1 MNAPH
6 VKGEITMDIS
16 AIVPTRAQTFAAIVR
31 RELSHYFL
39 TPLAYVFLA
48 IFLLFA
54 GICTFYLGQL
64 YETGQADLRPFFIYH
79 PWLYLFLVPAL
90 SMRLWAEEQKSGTIE
105 LLLTLP
111 VQLSTLVIGKFLA
124 SWLFIGVALLLTMP
138 VWMTVNYLGE
148 PDNGVIR
155 ASYLG
160 SWLMAGGFLAVGSF
174 TSALSKN
181 QIVAFVMSLTL
192 CFLLVAAGFPLVVEW
207 AAQTLPTFFIDLVAS
222 LSFFTHYL
230 AITKGVLDLRD
241 LAYFVVVILTF
252 LLATGIIIQSK
263 R

>member
-1 MNAPH
+1 MNAPQ
-6 VKGEITMDIS
+6 KTGEVIMDFS
-16 AIVPTRAQTFAAIVR
+16 SVQPSSVQAFGAIVK
-31 RELSHYFL
+31 RELSQYFL
-39 TPLAYVFLA
+39 TPLAYIFLS
-48 IFLLFA
+48 IYLLFA
-54 GICTFYLGQL
+54 GVCAFYLGRL
-64 YETGQADLRPFFIYH
+64 YEAGQADLQPFFVYH

-90 SMRLWAEEQKSGTIE
+90 SMRLWAEERKTGTIE

-111 VQLSTLVIGKFLA
+111 VRLSTLVLGKFIA
-124 SWLFIGVALLLTMP
+124 SWLFIGVALILTMP
-138 VWMTVNYLGE
+138 IWLTVNYLGD

-181 QIVAFVMSLTL
+181 QIVAFVMSLTV
-192 CFLLVAAGFPLVVEW
+192 CFVLVAAGFPLVIEW
-207 AAQTLPTFFIDLVAS
+207 AAQVLPEFLVELVAG

-241 LAYFVVVILTF
+241 VVYFTVVIAAFLT
-252 LLATGIIIQSK
+252 ATGLIIQSD